1 MFSLCSDVLDV
12 LDSHC
17 SGRKQCTFPV
27 NQFVTLNVRPCPKDV
42 TSYLEASY
50 RCLPGENNDVRVV
63 SVSQYKCKQNRGKV
77 PQGDTNNF
85 CLFLHIYYAKNAHFD
100 TSDPF
105 PDLWQT
111 CPQFIDLSNFSMKWS
126 HVDVHLAMHVL
137 QLHLICR
144 KKSVKLRRRVLNM

>member
-1 MFSLCSDVLDV
+1 MFSLCSGVLDV

-63 SVSQYKCKQNRGKV
+63 SVSQYKCKQNRARCLRVIQTTSVCFSTFTMQKV
-77 PQGDTNNF
+77 PISIPVTLSQICGKRVPNSSI
-85 CLFLHIYYAKNAHFD
+85 FLI
-100 TSDPF
+100 SP
-105 PDLWQT
+105 
-111 CPQFIDLSNFSMKWS
+111 
-126 HVDVHLAMHVL
+126 
-137 QLHLICR
+137 
-144 KKSVKLRRRVLNM
+144 